1 MATLAVD
8 SGRLEFSVD
17 LETGVGH
24 GPPQFTSVR
33 ERLLMR
39 MASQIFSTSSQW
51 HVPSVS
57 IWIAIESSNDIFECF
72 VIISS
77 DRNRLVEPPPTVLDK
92 ALLRNSL

>member
-39 MASQIFSTSSQW
+39 MASQIFGTSSQW

-57 IWIAIESSNDIFECF
+57 IWIAIESFNDIFECF
-72 VIISS
+72 VIVFA
-77 DRNRLVEPPPTVLDK
+77 DRNQLVEPP
-92 ALLRNSL
+92 NSIRQSSS